1 MIYFV
6 VNSCDGRRRIL
17 TFTTRSGRY
26 SGDQIRYVE
35 VATKAVDFVVCAEEV
50 CDYPDKK
57 GYCKMKGVPK
67 IKAVGLEINCC

>member
-35 VATKAVDFVVCAEEV
+35 VATKAVDFVICAEEA
-50 CDYPDKK
+50 CGYPDER
-57 GYCKMKGVPK
+57 GVLQDEGRPK
-67 IKAVGLEINCC
+67 NQSSRA